1 MDNFRCSRM
10 LVLKF
15 NIFYHQSP
23 HSLLFN
29 SFCLFF
35 LFSLCVGVPGS
46 NCLRELLDFPRD
58 GPVIFFEVL
67 CMLQD
72 AVEILL

>member
-1 MDNFRCSRM
+1 MP
-10 LVLKF
+10 KF
-15 NIFYHQSP
+15 GIFYHQSP

-46 NCLRELLDFPRD
+46 DGLRELLDFSRD

-67 CMLQD
+67 RMLQN
-72 AVEILL
+72 AVEIFL